1 MNAYYKMH
9 LLYHVRVSM
18 KITLSLLGRFK
29 GFCDVFYP
37 QEMKLCYLNT
47 QRTEK

>member
-9 LLYHVRVSM
+9 LLYHVKVSM

-29 GFCDVFYP
+29 GFSDVLYP
-37 QEMKLCYLNT
+37 QEMKYVLFKCIKN
-47 QRTEK
+47 